1 MKIISIN
8 IGTALKLPGKPSG
21 KSGIFKSPIE
31 GPVLVDTE
39 GLVGDAIVNRKHH
52 GGVDQAIYIE
62 GAGDLAWWSSELGYP
77 VAPGLFGENLVIDGV
92 ENQSIAVG
100 DRFQCGPVLLEVT
113 SPRIPCSTFAARMED
128 ALFVRRYTKANRPGA
143 YCRVLAGGMIETG
156 MNVTYAPYQGD
167 RVSMMEL
174 MSKYKKV
181 LSPDDQQ
188 RFLSAPIHYKLRDM
202 INEQRAK

>member
-8 IGTALKLPGKPSG
+8 IGTAQKLPGKPSG
-21 KSGIFKSPIE
+21 KSGIFKSPVE
-31 GPVLVDTE
+31 GPVLVDAE

-52 GGVDQAIYIE
+52 GGVDQAIYLE
-62 GAGDLAWWSSELGYP
+62 GASDLAWWSSELGYP
-77 VAPGLFGENLVIDGV
+77 VVPGLFGENLVIDGV

-128 ALFVRRYTKANRPGA
+128 KLFVKRYTKANRPGA
-143 YCRVLAGGMIETG
+143 YCRVLAGGMIENG
-156 MNVTYAPYQGD
+156 MDVVFTPYAGD
-167 RVSMMEL
+167 RVTMTEL
-174 MSKYKKV
+174 MAKYKKV
-181 LSPDDQQ
+181 LSPDDQK

-202 INEQRAK
+202 INDQRAK

>member
-8 IGTALKLPGKPSG
+8 IGTAQKLPGKPSG
-21 KSGIFKSPIE
+21 KSGIFKSPVE
-31 GPVLVDTE
+31 GPVLMDAE
-39 GLVGDAIVNRKHH
+39 GLVGDAIINRKHH

-77 VAPGLFGENLVIDGV
+77 VTPGLFGENLVIDGV

-128 ALFVRRYTKANRPGA
+128 ALFVKRYTKANRPGA
-143 YCRVLAGGMIETG
+143 YCRVLAGGMIEKG
-156 MNVTYAPYQGD
+156 MDVVFTPYAGNRVT
-167 RVSMMEL
+167 MIEL
-174 MSKYKKV
+174 MAKYKKV

-202 INEQRAK
+202 INEQRAT

>member
-8 IGTALKLPGKPSG
+8 IGTAQKLPGKHSG
-21 KSGIFKSPIE
+21 KSGIFKSPVE
-31 GPVLVDTE
+31 GPVLVDAE

-52 GGVDQAIYIE
+52 GGVDQAIYLE
-62 GAGDLAWWSSELGYP
+62 GASDLAWWSSELGYP
-77 VAPGLFGENLVIDGV
+77 VVPGLFGENLVIDGV

-128 ALFVRRYTKANRPGA
+128 KLFVKRYTKANRPGA

-156 MNVTYAPYQGD
+156 MDVVFTPYAGD
-167 RVSMMEL
+167 RVTMTEL
-174 MSKYKKV
+174 MAKYKKV
-181 LSPDDQQ
+181 LSPDDQK

-202 INEQRAK
+202 INDQRAK

>member
-8 IGTALKLPGKPSG
+8 IGTAQKLPGKPSG
-21 KSGIFKSPIE
+21 KSGIFKSPVE
-31 GPVLVDTE
+31 GPVLVDAE

-52 GGVDQAIYIE
+52 GGVDQAIYLE
-62 GAGDLAWWSSELGYP
+62 GASDLAWWSSELGYP
-77 VAPGLFGENLVIDGV
+77 VVPGLFGENLVIDGV

-128 ALFVRRYTKANRPGA
+128 KLFVKRYTKANRPGA

-156 MNVTYAPYQGD
+156 MDVVFTPYAGD
-167 RVSMMEL
+167 RVTMTEL
-174 MSKYKKV
+174 MAKYKKV
-181 LSPDDQQ
+181 LSPDDQK

-202 INEQRAK
+202 INDQRAK

>member
-8 IGTALKLPGKPSG
+8 IGTAQKLPGKPSG
-21 KSGIFKSPIE
+21 KSGIFKSPVE
-31 GPVLVDTE
+31 GPVWVDAE

-52 GGVDQAIYIE
+52 GGVDQAIYLE
-62 GAGDLAWWSSELGYP
+62 GASDLAWWSSELGYP
-77 VAPGLFGENLVIDGV
+77 VVPGLFGENLVIDGV

-128 ALFVRRYTKANRPGA
+128 KLFVKRYTKANRPGA

-156 MNVTYAPYQGD
+156 MDVVFTPYAGD
-167 RVSMMEL
+167 RVTMTEL
-174 MSKYKKV
+174 MAKYKKV
-181 LSPDDQQ
+181 LSPDDQK

-202 INEQRAK
+202 INDQRAK